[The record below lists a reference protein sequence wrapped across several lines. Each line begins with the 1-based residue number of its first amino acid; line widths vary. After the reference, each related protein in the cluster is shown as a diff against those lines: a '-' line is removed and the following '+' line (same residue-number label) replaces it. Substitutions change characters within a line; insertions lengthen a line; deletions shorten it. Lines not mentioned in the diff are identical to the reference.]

1 MNKTEQVS
9 ETSKVKT
16 EPPVNKASPNT
27 NTSQNLPPV
36 APERE
41 KRAKEMTK
49 STRSASTFSARSSH
63 HSAAKSRTQTTK
75 SQENCEVIS
84 QSKLNS
90 ILKTVKPD
98 MRSKTP
104 AYTKAPF
111 QTMQPVQKSQRAKIG
126 YTVTKPSRNKDHGSL
141 PGRTLSSG
149 KSRGQII
156 NKSSQLKKDHS
167 VERKSVNDSN
177 QKTPVHSSAV
187 QSKAE
192 DDCERNNNNSRLEE
206 PNEDQALCHK
216 SEDVL
221 ALNTGHKQH
230 PHVTDQGI
238 ADKFELMSV
247 SGPKQVQ
254 NYETADTKK
263 DTEEQK
269 SFNLLTDGYVTGT

>member
-9 ETSKVKT
+9 EKSKVKT

-41 KRAKEMTK
+41 KGAKEMTK

-141 PGRTLSSG
+141 PGRTLTSG
-149 KSRGQII
+149 RSRGQII

-177 QKTPVHSSAV
+177 QKMPVHCSAV

-192 DDCERNNNNSRLEE
+192 DDCERNNNNSSLEE
-206 PNEDQALCHK
+206 PNEDQALC
-216 SEDVL
+216 L

-230 PHVTDQGI
+230 PHVTDQSLT
-238 ADKFELMSV
+238 DKFELMSV
-247 SGPKQVQ
+247 SGSKQVQ

-263 DTEEQK
+263 DTEQQK
-269 SFNLLTDGYVTGT
+269 SFNLLTDGYVNGT